1 MLDKL
6 LKVMKIVFYVVGIIT
21 FLAFLNF
28 KGGEKNIKPNT
39 TPTTITKEVTN
50 VNKTVVEHNYIT
62 PNTIGFIIIVL
73 FSIFVLSGVIY
84 AIISAKKQKTKPNL
98 KLSLK

>member
-1 MLDKL
+1 MLDKI

-28 KGGEKNIKPNT
+28 KGGEKNKPST

-84 AIISAKKQKTKPNL
+84 AIITAKKQKTKPNL